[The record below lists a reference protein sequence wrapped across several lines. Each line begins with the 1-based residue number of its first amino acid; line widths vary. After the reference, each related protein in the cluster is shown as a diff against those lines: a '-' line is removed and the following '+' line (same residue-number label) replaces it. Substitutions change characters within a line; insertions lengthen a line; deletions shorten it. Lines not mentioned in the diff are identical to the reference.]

1 MKFSIKILTIICI
14 TFFFSCAS
22 DSSSSK
28 VRDDFSYLSVTP
40 LGRIEK
46 IGNNSGKISFFSQV
60 EGLNQGTFNLN
71 IITCNSEKIFL
82 VNHITTND
90 KLYVFDRITKK
101 TISKELI
108 FPKEI
113 VGNEPSISAVIW
125 DESKKMLYAIIAS
138 SPYINYANNFCY
150 FIKINPNTLEI
161 SYEGLT
167 IQQSAPSTTFLNAGK
182 LYSSLT
188 DENAIEIDLDNNT
201 SKTMLFNNSKIS
213 FMRAAA
219 YTNNTAY
226 CLINKIDRSV
236 ELAKINLIDNS
247 FEDLLPSE
255 SFGLTNKTGK
265 GFINYSNNE
274 YVCYLIKN
282 NSSGLL
288 KYNITTKKY
297 TFLKLTS
304 DNNLD
309 EDFLIIDKI
318 DN

>member
-1 MKFSIKILTIICI
+1 MKFLLNAFILFCTV
-14 TFFFSCAS
+14 FFFSCAS
-22 DSSSSK
+22 DSSSTVK
-28 VRDDFSYLSVTP
+28 DDFSYLSVTP

-60 EGLNQGTFNLN
+60 EGINQGISNSN
-71 IITCNSEKIFL
+71 VIICNSEKIFL
-82 VNHITTND
+82 VSHITAND
-90 KLYVFDRITKK
+90 RLYVFDRNTKK
-101 TISKELI
+101 TTSKELI
-108 FPKEI
+108 YPKEI
-113 VGNEPSISAVIW
+113 VGNDPSISALVW

-167 IQQSAPSTTFLNAGK
+167 IQQSASSTTFLNAGK
-182 LYSSLT
+182 LYSSLS

-201 SKTMLFNNSKIS
+201 SKTILFNNAKIS
-213 FMRAAA
+213 FIKAASF
-219 YTNNTAY
+219 TNSTAY
-226 CLINKIDRSV
+226 CLINRIDRSAA
-236 ELAKINLIDNS
+236 LAKINLIDNS
-247 FEDLLPSE
+247 FEDLMLSE
-255 SFGLTNKTGK
+255 SFDLTNKTGN

-282 NSSGLL
+282 NSYGIL
-288 KYNITTKKY
+288 KYSITTKKY
-297 TFLKLTS
+297 TFIKLTS

>member
-1 MKFSIKILTIICI
+1 M
-14 TFFFSCAS
+14 FFLSCAS

-60 EGLNQGTFNLN
+60 EGLNHGTGNLN

-82 VNHITTND
+82 VNHITAND
-90 KLYVFDRITKK
+90 RLYVFDRITKK
-101 TISKELI
+101 TTSKELI
-108 FPKEI
+108 YPKEI
-113 VGNEPSISAVIW
+113 VGNEPSISALVW

-167 IQQSAPSTTFLNAGK
+167 MQQSASSTTFLNAGK

-219 YTNNTAY
+219 YSNNTAY

-236 ELAKINLIDNS
+236 ALAKINLIDNS

-255 SFGLTNKTGK
+255 SFDLTNKTGK

-282 NSSGLL
+282 GYPLLL

-297 TFLKLTS
+297 TFIKLTS

-309 EDFLIIDKI
+309 EDFLIIDKV